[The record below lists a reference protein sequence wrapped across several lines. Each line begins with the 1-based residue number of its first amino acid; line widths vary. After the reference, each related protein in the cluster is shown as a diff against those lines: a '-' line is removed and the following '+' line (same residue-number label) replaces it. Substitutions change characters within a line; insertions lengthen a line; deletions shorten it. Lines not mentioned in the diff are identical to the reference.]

1 MIKTEDKTKDED
13 INETEYKTKSEKG
26 GKSLYIDDLTKIFNR
41 RYLSEKVPRFLDR
54 AKEKKRNIAFF
65 MFDMDNFKSINDVHG
80 HRAGDKALVHIT
92 KKISQRIRRRGTAIR
107 YAGDEFVLLV
117 PGIDKLKAWEFGTE
131 IQKDIIGSPL
141 KIGKKQ
147 IPLACSAGISLFP
160 KDGKTWKTLFK
171 KADEALY
178 EAKFLGKGKVIIF
191 PDAGKFMLPTKLDS
205 ILETPP
211 IVGRDEILKFLETH
225 VKKRTNHLCF
235 PVILGPDGSGKTRL
249 LVHAEEVAREK
260 LSFVLFVKGYPFW
273 QREVY
278 GAVFSA
284 LGDLFEQQ
292 QQTSDLVFSKLD
304 KKYKLM
310 LKPNIYPW
318 QAKKIEQK
326 EEVAKFDSTDIFEAL
341 TQTLIILRGLGDGAV
356 LLDNADQIDTPSLQ
370 FLDSLFG
377 QEGESK
383 LFFVSTINST
393 DVTAAEE
400 KVFIL
405 LDSMPEVTA
414 RGEVKKFQL
423 EPLRIEHLQQLVAKL
438 FNGKTL
444 PDEAAKAL
452 IQNSAGNPLFV
463 VETLSHL
470 LQEGKIE
477 PIGQEWSLA
486 ATLPEDMPTHLS
498 DLMKDRLKKMDKDA
512 INVLMLGSILGE
524 KINPYQLAEMSNLK
538 VQQVLNIL
546 VNARRLL
553 FIEETANP
561 DEFSFAHPTDRNI
574 FYSLMNERERRKYH
588 SLAAKIEEKH
598 AAGSIER
605 ILGRL
610 AYHYQNSGQMDKAV
624 RMFSSLKNQIDRVFI
639 SKDIRKMLQKRIL
652 SESMAKESPLAPED
666 LLKGPDLGRALK
678 TALQTRRLY
687 PKENENVRLSAERF
701 LKLIESFLAAKT
713 EVLLLSLTAET
724 ILLNGQPVPAARID
738 SRLTEDLY
746 KTLNDYGLQGIL
758 FSRGITL
765 DEVIRFLELFTK
777 RPEEV
782 ASQWNALVEEL
793 DLSHILPDRKIFLAV
808 SERKVIL
815 DKEKIFVPSEAKE
828 GEPIPEQAEKEP
840 QVIPSEQVEQLRDI
854 LGQFSKE
861 KQELIEAVKS
871 AEVGSE
877 DFQRIANLLNKTD
890 FSKLE
895 KTLKLD
901 GAVFDDME
909 EARHREEIPPEEA
922 LPKKVA
928 LPEEVPLRHE
938 EAPPRHQEARPRHE
952 EAPPRENIPIR
963 EVAPPKAKPSAT
975 VKPDLKTVKEAEQD
989 INLAFQD
996 LNSDDPIT
1004 KAKATAWL
1012 SHQEPLKLA
1021 ETGFKAITSDMS
1033 LKTRRLAATIIKKAG
1048 DEAVEAML
1056 KKINHASP
1064 ALTLIRMLKV
1074 ADVFL
1079 DHSNL
1084 VPLLREIALLGPAET
1099 VVQVIEVLK
1108 QIPGKDV
1115 DSVLL
1120 EMFTVAE
1127 KKPEL
1132 DILGVFAERKI
1143 PEAVPLLLEIIR
1155 PKNLTQKEPGALL
1168 QAQACRTLGMIGSPD
1183 SIETLIAVA
1192 KASKLFSFQRSKP
1205 DSVRAA
1211 AAWALAKFPQDE
1223 RIQKTLGELK
1233 EDKSQLVRKAAGP
1246 P

>member
-13 INETEYKTKSEKG
+13 INETEYKTKAEKR
-26 GKSLYIDDLTKIFNR
+26 GKSLYIDDLTQIFNR

-65 MFDMDNFKSINDVHG
+65 MFDMDDFKSINDVHG

-178 EAKFLGKGKVIIF
+178 EAKFLGKGKVILF
-191 PDAGKFMLPTKLDS
+191 PDAGKFMLPSKLDS

-225 VKKRTNHLCF
+225 LSEKTNHLWF

-249 LVHAEEVAREK
+249 LVHAEEVAKEK

-278 GAVFSA
+278 GAIFSA
-284 LGDLFEQQ
+284 LGNLFEQQ
-292 QQTSDLVFSKLD
+292 QETSDLVFSKLD

-318 QAKKIEQK
+318 QPKKIEQK

-341 TQTLIILRGLGDGAV
+341 TQTFIILRGLGDGAV
-356 LLDNADQIDTPSLQ
+356 LLDNADQIDPPSLQ

-383 LFFVSTINST
+383 LFFVSTINIS
-393 DVTAAEE
+393 DVTATEE

-444 PDEAAKAL
+444 PEESAKAL

-486 ATLPEDMPTHLS
+486 AAMPEDMPTHLS

-574 FYSLMNERERRKYH
+574 FYSLMNEQERRKYH
-588 SLAAKIEEKH
+588 SLAAEIEEKH

-652 SESMAKESPLAPED
+652 SESMAKESPLSAED
-666 LLKGPDLGRALK
+666 LLKGPELGRAFR
-678 TALQTRRLY
+678 TAMQTRRLY

-701 LKLIESFLAAKT
+701 LKHIESFLVAKT
-713 EVLLLSLTAET
+713 EVLSLSLTAET
-724 ILLNGQPVPAARID
+724 ILLNGQPVPAARTD

-782 ASQWNALVEEL
+782 ATQWHALVEEL
-793 DLSHILPDRKIFLAV
+793 NLSHVLPDRKIFLAV
-808 SERKVIL
+808 SERKIIL

-828 GEPIPEQAEKEP
+828 GEPIPEQAAQEP
-840 QVIPSEQVEQLRDI
+840 QAYSMEQLEQLRDI
-854 LGQFSKE
+854 LGQFSKQ
-861 KQELIEAVKS
+861 KQELIDAVKS

-877 DFQRIANLLNKTD
+877 DFQRIADLLNKTD
-890 FSKLE
+890 FSKLGKSLGLE
-895 KTLKLD
+895 E
-901 GAVFDDME
+901 AVFDDTE
-909 EARHREEIPPEEA
+909 EAHHREEAPVEEVLSEEA
-922 LPKKVA
+922 A
-928 LPEEVPLRHE
+928 LPEEVPPRHE
-938 EAPPRHQEARPRHE
+938 EAPPRHE

-963 EVAPPKAKPSAT
+963 EQAPPQEVTPSRAQAFAT
-975 VKPDLKTVKEAEQD
+975 VQADLKTVKEAEQD
-989 INLAFQD
+989 INLSFQE
-996 LNSDDPIT
+996 LNSEDPIT
-1004 KAKATAWL
+1004 KAKAAAWL

-1021 ETGFKAITSDMS
+1021 EAGFKAITSDMS

-1079 DHSNL
+1079 DHSSL

-1099 VVQVIEVLK
+1099 VVQAIEVLK

-1115 DSVLL
+1115 DSALL

-1155 PKNLTQKEPGALL
+1155 PKNLTQKEPRALL
-1168 QAQACRTLGMIGSPD
+1168 QTQACRTLGMIVSPD

-1205 DSVRAA
+1205 VSVRAA

-1223 RIQKTLGELK
+1223 RIQKTLEELK

>member
-1 MIKTEDKTKDED
+1 MIKTEDKTTDED
-13 INETEYKTKSEKG
+13 INEIEPGTKGEKRA
-26 GKSLYIDDLTKIFNR
+26 KSLYIDDLTQIFNR
-41 RYLSEKVPRFLDR
+41 RYLSEKVPRFLER

-65 MFDMDNFKSINDVHG
+65 MFDMDNFKSINDGHG

-92 KKISQRIRRRGTAIR
+92 KKISQRIKRRGTAIR
-107 YAGDEFVLLV
+107 YAGDEFILLV
-117 PGIDKLKAWEFGTE
+117 PGVDKLKAWEFGTE

-160 KDGKTWKTLFK
+160 KDGRTWKTLFK

-178 EAKFLGKGKVIIF
+178 EAKFLGKGKVILF
-191 PDAGKFMLPTKLDS
+191 PDTGKFMLPTKLDS
-205 ILETPP
+205 ILENPP
-211 IVGRDEILKFLETH
+211 IVGRDELLKFLETH
-225 VKKRTNHLCF
+225 LSEKTNQLWF

-249 LVHAEEVAREK
+249 LVHAEELVKEK

-273 QREVY
+273 QRELY
-278 GAVFSA
+278 GAIFSA
-284 LGDLFEQQ
+284 LGNLFEQQ
-292 QQTSDLVFSKLD
+292 PSTSDLVFSKLD

-326 EEVAKFDSTDIFEAL
+326 EEVAKFDSTNIFEAL
-341 TQTLIILRGLGDGAV
+341 TQTFIILRGLGDGAI
-356 LLDNADQIDTPSLQ
+356 LLDNADQVDPPSLQ

-377 QEGESK
+377 QEGKSK

-414 RGEVKKFQL
+414 RGKVKKYHL
-423 EPLRIEHLQQLVAKL
+423 EPLRVEDLQQLVAKL

-444 PDEAAKAL
+444 PEESAKAL
-452 IQNSAGNPLFV
+452 IQNSAGNPLFI

-470 LQEGKIE
+470 LQKGKIE

-486 ATLPEDMPTHLS
+486 GALPEDMPIHLS
-498 DLMKDRLKKMDKDA
+498 DLMKDRLKRMDKDA

-553 FIEETANP
+553 FIEETTNP

-574 FYSLMNERERRKYH
+574 FYSLMSEDERRKYH
-588 SLAAKIEEKH
+588 ALAAEIEEKH

-610 AYHYQNSGQMDKAV
+610 AYHYQNSGQLDKAV
-624 RMFSSLKNQIDRVFI
+624 KMFSSLKNQIDQVFI
-639 SKDIRKMLQKRIL
+639 SKDIRKMLQKRII
-652 SESMAKESPLAPED
+652 SESMARESPLSAED
-666 LLKGPDLGRALK
+666 LLKAPDLGRAFK
-678 TALQTRRLY
+678 TAVQTRRLY
-687 PKENENVRLSAERF
+687 PKENENVKLSAERF
-701 LKLIESFLAAKT
+701 LKFIESFLAAKT
-713 EVLLLSLTAET
+713 EVLSLSLTAET

-738 SRLTEDLY
+738 SQLTEDLY

-765 DEVIRFLELFTK
+765 NEVVRFLELFTR

-793 DLSHILPDRKIFLAV
+793 DLSHILPDRKVFLAV
-808 SERKVIL
+808 SERKIVL
-815 DKEKIFVPSEAKE
+815 DKEKIFVPGEAKE
-828 GEPIPEQAEKEP
+828 GEPIPEQAAQET
-840 QVIPSEQVEQLRDI
+840 QAFSIEQLEQLRDI
-854 LGQFSKE
+854 LGKFSKE
-861 KQELIEAVKS
+861 KQELVDAVKS

-877 DFQRIANLLNKTD
+877 DFQRITELLNKTD

-895 KTLKLD
+895 KGLGLD
-901 GAVFDDME
+901 EAILSDTE
-909 EARHREEIPPEEA
+909 EARHREEAPPEEA
-922 LPKKVA
+922 LSEKEA
-928 LPEEVPLRHE
+928 LTEEIPT
-938 EAPPRHQEARPRHE
+938 RHE
-952 EAPPRENIPIR
+952 EAPPREDIPIR
-963 EVAPPKAKPSAT
+963 EQPPPQEVTPPREEPSAMVQT
-975 VKPDLKTVKEAEQD
+975 DMRTVKEAEQN
-989 INLAFQD
+989 INLSFQD

-1021 ETGFKAITSDMS
+1021 EAGFKAITSDMS

-1048 DEAVEAML
+1048 DEAVEALL

-1064 ALTLIRMLKV
+1064 SLTLIRMLKV

-1079 DHSNL
+1079 DHSSL

-1099 VVQVIEVLK
+1099 VVLAIEILK
-1108 QIPGKDV
+1108 QIPGKDA
-1115 DSVLL
+1115 DSALL
-1120 EMFTVAE
+1120 EMFAVAE

-1132 DILGVFAERKI
+1132 NILGVFAERKI

-1155 PKNLTQKEPGALL
+1155 PKNLTQKEPRALL
-1168 QAQACRTLGMIGSPD
+1168 QAQACRTLGLIGSPD
-1183 SIETLIAVA
+1183 TVETLIAVA

-1223 RIQKTLGELK
+1223 RIQKILGELK
-1233 EDKSQLVRKAAGP
+1233 KDKSQLVRKAAGP
-1246 P
+1246 S

>member
-1 MIKTEDKTKDED
+1 MINTEDKTKDKD
-13 INETEYKTKSEKG
+13 INETEHETKDEKR
-26 GKSLYIDDLTKIFNR
+26 GKSLYIDDLTQIFNR

-54 AKEKKRNIAFF
+54 AKEKKRSIAFF

-107 YAGDEFVLLV
+107 YAGDEFILLV

-141 KIGKKQ
+141 RIGKKQ

-178 EAKFLGKGKVIIF
+178 EAKFLGKGKVILF

-225 VKKRTNHLCF
+225 ISEKTNQMWF
-235 PVILGPDGSGKTRL
+235 PVILGFDGSGKTRL
-249 LVHAEEVAREK
+249 LVHAEEVAKEK

-278 GAVFSA
+278 GAIFTA
-284 LGDLFEQQ
+284 LGNLFEQQ
-292 QQTSDLVFSKLD
+292 PQTSDLVFSKLD

-310 LKPNIYPW
+310 LKPNIYAW

-341 TQTLIILRGLGDGAV
+341 TQTFIILRGLGDGAV
-356 LLDNADQIDTPSLQ
+356 LLDNADQIDPPSLQ

-383 LFFVSTINST
+383 LFFVSTINSS

-414 RGEVKKFQL
+414 RGEVKKLQL
-423 EPLRIEHLQQLVAKL
+423 EPLRIEHLQQFVAKL

-452 IQNSAGNPLFV
+452 IQNSAGNPLFII
-463 VETLSHL
+463 ETLSHL
-470 LQEGKIE
+470 LQNGKIE

-486 ATLPEDMPTHLS
+486 GALPEHMPTHLS
-498 DLMKDRLKKMDKDA
+498 DLMKDRLKRMDKDA

-538 VQQVLNIL
+538 MQQVLNIL

-561 DEFSFAHPTDRNI
+561 DEFSFAHQTDRNI
-574 FYSLMNERERRKYH
+574 FYSLMSEEERRKYH

-610 AYHYQNSGQMDKAV
+610 AYHYQNAGQMDKAV
-624 RMFSSLKNQIDRVFI
+624 RMFSSLKSQIDRVFI

-652 SESMAKESPLAPED
+652 SESMAKESPLSPED
-666 LLKGPDLGRALK
+666 LLKGPELGRAFK
-678 TALQTRRLY
+678 TAMQTRRLY
-687 PKENENVRLSAERF
+687 PKENENVRLSAARF
-701 LKLIESFLAAKT
+701 LKFIESFLAAKT
-713 EVLLLSLTAET
+713 EALSLSLTAET

-777 RPEEV
+777 RPEDV
-782 ASQWNALVEEL
+782 ASQWNTLVEEL
-793 DLSHILPDRKIFLAV
+793 DLSHILPDRKVFLAV
-808 SERKVIL
+808 SERKVFL
-815 DKEKIFVPSEAKE
+815 DKEKIFIPGEAKE
-828 GEPIPEQAEKEP
+828 GETIPEQAAQEP
-840 QVIPSEQVEQLRDI
+840 LAISSEQVEQLRDI
-854 LGQFSKE
+854 LDQFSKE

-877 DFQRIANLLNKTD
+877 DFQRIAELLNKTD

-901 GAVFDDME
+901 QAVFADIE
-909 EARHREEIPPEEA
+909 EARHREEIPPEGA
-922 LPKKVA
+922 PPKKVG
-928 LPEEVPLRHE
+928 LPEEFPPRYR
-938 EAPPRHQEARPRHE
+938 EAPPQE
-952 EAPPRENIPIR
+952 
-963 EVAPPKAKPSAT
+963 VTSSKAEPSAT
-975 VKPDLKTVKEAEQD
+975 FQPDLKTVKEAEQE
-989 INLAFQD
+989 ISIAFQD

-1021 ETGFKAITSDMS
+1021 EAGIKAITSDTS
-1033 LKTRRLAATIIKKAG
+1033 LKTRRLAATIVKKAG
-1048 DEAVEAML
+1048 EEAVEAML

-1074 ADVFL
+1074 ADLFL
-1079 DHSNL
+1079 DHSSL

-1099 VVQVIEVLK
+1099 VVLAIEILK

-1127 KKPEL
+1127 TKPEL
-1132 DILGVFAERKI
+1132 NILSVFAERKI
-1143 PEAVPLLLEIIR
+1143 PEAVRLLLEIIK
-1155 PKNLTQKEPGALL
+1155 PKSFAQKEPRALL
-1168 QAQACRTLGMIGSPD
+1168 QAQACRTLGLIGSPD

-1192 KASKLFSFQRSKP
+1192 KASKLLSFQRSKP

-1211 AAWALAKFPQDE
+1211 AAWALAKFPKDE
-1223 RIQKTLGELK
+1223 RIQKILEELK
-1233 EDKSQLVRKAAGP
+1233 ADKSQLVRKAAGP
-1246 P
+1246 S

>member
-1 MIKTEDKTKDED
+1 
-13 INETEYKTKSEKG
+13 
-26 GKSLYIDDLTKIFNR
+26 
-41 RYLSEKVPRFLDR
+41 
-54 AKEKKRNIAFF
+54 
-65 MFDMDNFKSINDVHG
+65 
-80 HRAGDKALVHIT
+80 
-92 KKISQRIRRRGTAIR
+92 
-107 YAGDEFVLLV
+107 
-117 PGIDKLKAWEFGTE
+117 
-131 IQKDIIGSPL
+131 
-141 KIGKKQ
+141 
-147 IPLACSAGISLFP
+147 
-160 KDGKTWKTLFK
+160 
-171 KADEALY
+171 
-178 EAKFLGKGKVIIF
+178 
-191 PDAGKFMLPTKLDS
+191 
-205 ILETPP
+205 
-211 IVGRDEILKFLETH
+211 
-225 VKKRTNHLCF
+225 
-235 PVILGPDGSGKTRL
+235 
-249 LVHAEEVAREK
+249 
-260 LSFVLFVKGYPFW
+260 
-273 QREVY
+273 
-278 GAVFSA
+278 
-284 LGDLFEQQ
+284 
-292 QQTSDLVFSKLD
+292 
-304 KKYKLM
+304 
-310 LKPNIYPW
+310 
-318 QAKKIEQK
+318 
-326 EEVAKFDSTDIFEAL
+326 
-341 TQTLIILRGLGDGAV
+341 
-356 LLDNADQIDTPSLQ
+356 
-370 FLDSLFG
+370 
-377 QEGESK
+377 
-383 LFFVSTINST
+383 
-393 DVTAAEE
+393 
-400 KVFIL
+400 
-405 LDSMPEVTA
+405 
-414 RGEVKKFQL
+414 
-423 EPLRIEHLQQLVAKL
+423 
-438 FNGKTL
+438 
-444 PDEAAKAL
+444 
-452 IQNSAGNPLFV
+452 
-463 VETLSHL
+463 LSHL

-486 ATLPEDMPTHLS
+486 AAIPEDMPTHLS

-624 RMFSSLKNQIDRVFI
+624 RMFSSLKNQIDQVFI

-808 SERKVIL
+808 SERKIIL

-828 GEPIPEQAEKEP
+828 GEPIPEQAAQEP
-840 QVIPSEQVEQLRDI
+840 QAFSMEQLEQLRNI
-854 LGQFSKE
+854 LGQFSKQ
-861 KQELIEAVKS
+861 KQELIDAVKS

-877 DFQRIANLLNKTD
+877 DFQRIADLLNKTD
-890 FSKLE
+890 FSKLGKSLGLE
-895 KTLKLD
+895 E
-901 GAVFDDME
+901 AVFDDME
-909 EARHREEIPPEEA
+909 EAHHGEEAPPEEP
-922 LPKKVA
+922 LSEKTA

-938 EAPPRHQEARPRHE
+938 EARPRHQEARPRHQ
-952 EAPPRENIPIR
+952 EAPPREDIPIR
-963 EVAPPKAKPSAT
+963 EPAPPQEVAPPKAELYAT

-1004 KAKATAWL
+1004 KAKGAAWL

-1021 ETGFKAITSDMS
+1021 EAGFKAITSDMS

-1079 DHSNL
+1079 DHSSL

-1099 VVQVIEVLK
+1099 VVQAIEVLK

-1205 DSVRAA
+1205 HSVRAA

-1223 RIQKTLGELK
+1223 KIQKTLEELK
-1233 EDKSQLVRKAAGP
+1233 KDKSQLVRKAAGP